1 MSRSDMADN
10 RYMNEQIPDSG
21 VAPIDKRRLEEH
33 YIQSALDRAFSSPA
47 LFEERPNINVDR
59 KWGKYLRD
67 YSFKTDSEINEMYA
81 NEQTGINQISRG
93 IGSMFTI
100 AGTTF
105 LDTFIGNA
113 AQLVSVLNGTNYGP
127 TNNVSEAFRRWQNNV
142 TEDNQI
148 HVSKDIED
156 ASLWRQLRTP
166 EFWGEFLQNQGFT
179 LGMMASNA
187 VLGLIPVVGPALTI
201 GLSAMSEARQEAM
214 GKNDE
219 MSKELYS
226 EIVAKY
232 DNERLNAKTDE
243 ERALAEQK
251 FNDSIRAASSD
262 IYNATRHV
270 NYINEALLVGTNALT
285 WGKVLSRGLKPVKRV
300 LNNVN
305 NPLKRATRNKV
316 LQTLQDVAT
325 VGKGMLSEGFEEY
338 AQSAITKSAE
348 YIPSMN
354 SFATAPYSDKEA
366 QDLSEGW
373 VSALG
378 KAFKEVSKDK
388 DTWKAVIM
396 GALGS
401 TATMTFQDPRVGK
414 KWGRSPITIDGSI
427 PEAIRN
433 IRTSNDLRQKKL
445 VVDKALSDPKLKQ
458 NIVNLARTV
467 HFGNK
472 KIEAAEKND
481 EFNYKNLEAAET
493 LSIVMAADDLGMMDS
508 IDALLDGA
516 EKISDDEYYNIA
528 KQLEETDGNS
538 YFTKDDS
545 TGNVEVDKEKVGAKI
560 KDNINEFKKIKNKW
574 IHIKNTLRAAD
585 KGFSDDAIK
594 NYAYGHIMLD
604 NWNER
609 EKTLVSEI
617 NESLSNTAGENNW
630 YDMVVNT
637 DEETG
642 EKTVT
647 SSRGALLQ
655 SKEGRK
661 ILRKNL
667 EKIIPLKQQR
677 EEIETKLDDLDKIS
691 DSSDKF
697 VDALNNYWTNPEQA
711 SREVGHLKDE
721 DIHKLTMSVYQKD
734 ADDTLPKAQTLSEFV
749 KLMDDGI
756 TEGTRLTVMEGA
768 TQVIEPQKPYV
779 EEYKKIERFRDNVLK
794 ANEKLGEEEIKSVL
808 TDVSAY
814 KDSSEYQTEVIETL
828 KSRLSEEDYKSF
840 EDSLNKQQ
848 EIDLLA
854 EKNKNDKK
862 QRTEAPA
869 QEGDFSDLDELDEES
884 TTSLFETLHKENK
897 IPEEVYAKRKDSS
910 LFTKKQVI
918 QKYAA
923 DTYKEVLDKI
933 KNPEPEQTTSVKPAV
948 IPPPSEGKTY
958 QETPGWNV
966 GRYNNPY
973 DIKAAKEGE
982 KKETEREWDWKDDLL
997 DMAKA
1002 QDFIDSGKL
1011 AEWIRTKEAKNEP
1024 KTIHFVIVRNG
1035 KESPMFAAIEA
1046 EHSDTTI
1053 DAVNEKGEIVHLQL
1067 LGRVTS
1073 NKFKEDAYK
1082 NFHEHV
1088 IEQTSH
1094 FRDSEGNTPNITVV
1108 NETSTITRM
1117 FSGRMFTG
1125 QKKEKSS
1132 QSYTLA
1138 QLVENED
1145 PNSWALMLKIG
1156 DDTFVQAN
1164 GENIDEDK
1172 IVTTNA
1178 YTNSSGWTYI
1188 ITKEPN
1194 GNYYPKALQLAD
1206 FNLEWW
1212 EKNNNSSVAKVLKS
1226 MITELFD
1233 AWSDKPGENKNEIT
1247 NFLTWLHNI
1256 FYFGQNTN
1264 KKLAILGND
1273 IVLNN
1278 DNLGRLG
1285 LDEKENAQVLLNAL
1299 LNAGLRFNITKD
1311 TFDLFSNAQL
1321 INSNIFTTNLKSLH
1335 NFGAS
1340 FKIARMVEKNGEFSP
1355 ESDSNAKV
1363 DTSTPLSSR
1372 RPSGE
1377 VVNKSRTKLNISI
1390 DGRKTTV
1397 IYDESDQKYYSE
1409 DGVEINDD
1417 NTLELARTL
1426 YQVRKDQLPKEYF
1439 YKDGRSPVFK
1449 VTFKDGSTRFIRR
1462 DGTVIADANQY
1473 NIKTDAEIEAA
1484 RKNKD
1489 KKRKKIG
1496 TLSSDNLFEA
1506 TVEEENKAS
1515 MAQNTLSN
1523 LSQYP
1528 GLRTEEGTYNSPI
1541 AELMTSLDP
1550 DFMIDIQEKLKAS
1563 GYGEDLFSQLF
1574 KINNMY
1580 PEIFSTIENALK
1592 TNNIETASEVID
1604 QVLGCK

>member
-1 MSRSDMADN
+1 MVMNRSNMADN

-33 YIQSALDRAFSSPA
+33 YTKAALDRAFSSPV

-81 NEQTGINQISRG
+81 NEQTGINQLSRG

-105 LDTFIGNA
+105 LDTLVGNA
-113 AQLVSVLNGTNYGP
+113 AQLVSYLNGTNYGP
-127 TNNVSEAFRRWQNNV
+127 TNNVSESFRRWQNNV

-148 HVSKDIED
+148 HVSKDIEN

-166 EFWGEFLQNQGFT
+166 EFWAEFAQNQGFT

-214 GKNDE
+214 SKNDE

-232 DNERLNAKTDE
+232 DNERLNAKTNE

-285 WGKVLSRGLKPVKRV
+285 WGKVLSRGLKPIKRT
-300 LNNVN
+300 LDNAKD
-305 NPLKRATRNKV
+305 PLKRATRNKA
-316 LQTLQDVAT
+316 LQTLLDVAT

-348 YIPSMN
+348 YIPNMN

-378 KAFKEVSKDK
+378 KAFKEVSNDK

-516 EKISDDEYYNIA
+516 DKISDDEYYNIA
-528 KQLEETDGNS
+528 KQLEEIDGVS

-560 KDNINEFKKIKNKW
+560 KENINEFKKIKNKW

-594 NYAYGHIMLD
+594 NYAYGQIMLD
-604 NWNER
+604 NWYER

-617 NESLSNTAGENNW
+617 NESLSNTVGENNW
-630 YDMVVNT
+630 YDIVVNT
-637 DEETG
+637 DEQTG

-647 SSRGALLQ
+647 SSKGALLQ

-667 EKIIPLKQQR
+667 EKIVPLKQQR
-677 EEIETKLDDLDKIS
+677 EEIETKMDDLDKIS

-697 VDALNNYWTNPEQA
+697 IDALNNYWTNPEQA
-711 SREVGHLKDE
+711 SREVGSLKDE

-734 ADDTLPKAQTLSEFV
+734 ADDILPKAQTLSEFV

-768 TQVIEPQKPYV
+768 TQVAEYQKPYV
-779 EEYKKIERFRDNVLK
+779 EEYKKMERFRDNVLK
-794 ANEKLGEEEIKSVL
+794 ANKKLGDEEIKSIL

-814 KDSSEYQTEVIETL
+814 KDSSEYQTKVMETM
-828 KSRLSEEDYKSF
+828 KSKLSEEDYKSF
-840 EDSLNKQQ
+840 EDNLNKQQ

-884 TTSLFETLHKENK
+884 TNSLFETLHEENK
-897 IPEEVYAKRKDSS
+897 IPDEVYAKRKDSS

-923 DTYKEVLDKI
+923 DTYKEALDKM
-933 KNPEPEQTTSVKPAV
+933 KNPEPEQSESVEPAKNLS
-948 IPPPSEGKTY
+948 PDEGKTY

-982 KKETEREWDWKDDLL
+982 KKETEREWNWKDNLL
-997 DMAKA
+997 DKAKA

-1011 AEWIRTKEAKNEP
+1011 AEWVRMKEAKKEP

-1035 KESPMFAAIEA
+1035 KESPMFAAIEV

-1053 DAVNEKGEIVHLQL
+1053 AAVNENGEIVHLQL

-1073 NKFKEDAYK
+1073 NEFKEDAYK
-1082 NFHEHV
+1082 NFHEHA

-1108 NETSTITRM
+1108 NETTTITRM

-1125 QKKEKSS
+1125 QNEEKRSEP
-1132 QSYTLA
+1132 YTLA

-1145 PNSWALMLKIG
+1145 PDSWALMFKIG
-1156 DDTFVQAN
+1156 DDIVVQDN
-1164 GENIDEDK
+1164 GENIDSKK
-1172 IVTTNA
+1172 IVDPNA
-1178 YTNSSGWTYI
+1178 YTKSSGWSYI
-1188 ITKEPN
+1188 ITKEPD

-1212 EKNNNSSVAKVLKS
+1212 KKNNESPVAEVLKS
-1226 MITELFD
+1226 MISKLFEK
-1233 AWSDKPGENKNEIT
+1233 WSDNPSENNQRIKL
-1247 NFLTWLHNI
+1247 FLKGLHDI
-1256 FYFGQNTN
+1256 FYFGQNRD
-1264 KKLAILGND
+1264 KELAISRNRIL
-1273 IVLNN
+1273 LNN
-1278 DNLGRLG
+1278 DQLGILG
-1285 LDEKENAQVLLNAL
+1285 ADKDTNAETLLGAL
-1299 LNAGLRFNITKD
+1299 LKAGLRLNITKM
-1311 TFDLFSNAQL
+1311 TFNDFSNMDL
-1321 INSNIFTTNLKSLH
+1321 VNSNIFTTNLKSLH

-1340 FKIARMVEKNGEFSP
+1340 FKIARMVEKNGEFKP

-1377 VVNKSRTKLNISI
+1377 VVNKSRTKLNITI
-1390 DGRKTTV
+1390 DGSKTTV

-1417 NTLELARTL
+1417 NTLKLARTL
-1426 YQVRKDQLPKEYF
+1426 YQVKKDQLPKEFF

-1449 VTFKDGSTRFIRR
+1449 VTFKDGSIRFIRK
-1462 DGTVIADANQY
+1462 DGTVISLENQD
-1473 NIKTDAEIEAA
+1473 NVKTDAEIEAA
-1484 RKNKD
+1484 RKNKN
-1489 KKRKKIG
+1489 KKRKKTG

-1506 TVEEENKAS
+1506 TEEEKA
-1515 MAQNTLSN
+1515 ATEYPKPN
-1523 LSQYP
+1523 SQYLGIKP
-1528 GLRTEEGTYNSPI
+1528 GGATNSAVI
-1541 AELMTSLDP
+1541 GQLTATLDP
-1550 DFMIDIQEKLKAS
+1550 DFALEIQETLKTL

-1574 KINNMY
+1574 KIRNMH
-1580 PEIFSTIENALK
+1580 PEVFSTIENALK
-1592 TNNIETASEVID
+1592 TNNIETATEIIN

>member
-1 MSRSDMADN
+1 MNRSDMADN

-21 VAPIDKRRLEEH
+21 VAPIDKRRLDEH
-33 YIQSALDRAFSSPA
+33 YTQAALDRAFSSPV

-105 LDTFIGNA
+105 LDTLVGNA
-113 AQLVSVLNGTNYGP
+113 AQLVSYLNGTNYGP
-127 TNNVSEAFRRWQNNV
+127 TNNVSETFRRWQNNV

-166 EFWGEFLQNQGFT
+166 EFWGEYLQNQGFT

-214 GKNDE
+214 SKNDE

-232 DNERLNAKTDE
+232 DNERLNAKTNE

-285 WGKVLSRGLKPVKRV
+285 WGKVLSRGLKPIKRT
-300 LNNVN
+300 LDNAKD
-305 NPLKRATRNKV
+305 PLKRATRNKA

-338 AQSAITKSAE
+338 TQSAITKSAE
-348 YIPSMN
+348 YTPSMS

-378 KAFKEVSKDK
+378 KAFKEVSNDK

-528 KQLEETDGNS
+528 KQLEETDGVS

-560 KDNINEFKKIKNKW
+560 KENINEFKKIKNKW

-594 NYAYGHIMLD
+594 NYAYGQIMLD
-604 NWNER
+604 NWYER

-617 NESLSNTAGENNW
+617 NESLSNTVGENNW
-630 YDMVVNT
+630 YDTVVNT
-637 DEETG
+637 DEEAR
-642 EKTVT
+642 EKTVA
-647 SSRGALLQ
+647 SSKGGLLK

-697 VDALNNYWTNPEQA
+697 IEALNNYWTNPEQA
-711 SREVGHLKDE
+711 SREVGYLKDE

-749 KLMDDGI
+749 KLMDDEI
-756 TEGTRLTVMEGA
+756 TEGTRLTVIEGA
-768 TQVIEPQKPYV
+768 TQVAEYQKPYV

-794 ANEKLGEEEIKSVL
+794 ANKKLGDEEIKSVL

-814 KDSSEYQTEVIETL
+814 KDSSEYQTKVMETM
-828 KSRLSEEDYKSF
+828 KSKLSEEDYKSF

-884 TTSLFETLHKENK
+884 ITSLFETLHKENK

-910 LFTKKQVI
+910 SFTKKQII

-923 DTYKEVLDKI
+923 DTYKETLDKM
-933 KNPEPEQTTSVKPAV
+933 KNPEPEQSASEEPAKSQL
-948 IPPPSEGKTY
+948 PSEGKTY

-997 DMAKA
+997 DKAKA

-1011 AEWIRTKEAKNEP
+1011 AEWVRMKEAKKEP

-1035 KESPMFAAIEA
+1035 KESPMFAAVET
-1046 EHSDTTI
+1046 EPSETTVK
-1053 DAVNEKGEIVHLQL
+1053 AVNEKGETVTLQL

-1073 NKFKEDAYK
+1073 NEFKEDVYK
-1082 NFHEHV
+1082 KFHEHA

-1094 FRDSEGNTPNITVV
+1094 FRDNEGNTPNITVV
-1108 NETSTITRM
+1108 NETTTITGM

-1125 QKKEKSS
+1125 QKEEKTT
-1132 QSYTLA
+1132 QPYTLA

-1145 PNSWALMLKIG
+1145 PDSWALMLKIG
-1156 DDTFVQAN
+1156 DDIFVQDN
-1164 GENIDEDK
+1164 GESIDSKK
-1172 IVTTNA
+1172 IVDPNA
-1178 YTNSSGWTYI
+1178 YTKSSGWTYI

-1212 EKNNNSSVAKVLKS
+1212 KKNNESPVAEVLKS
-1226 MITELFD
+1226 MISKLFEE
-1233 AWSDKPGENKNEIT
+1233 WSDNPNKNKQRIER
-1247 NFLTWLHNI
+1247 FLSGLHDI
-1256 FYFGQNTN
+1256 FYFGQKTD
-1264 KKLAILGND
+1264 KKLAISRNVIL
-1273 IVLNN
+1273 LNN
-1278 DNLGRLG
+1278 DQLGILG
-1285 LDEKENAQVLLNAL
+1285 ADKDTNAETLLGAL
-1299 LNAGLRFNITKD
+1299 LKAGLRFNITKM
-1311 TFDLFSNAQL
+1311 TFNDFSNMDL
-1321 INSNIFTTNLKSLH
+1321 VNSNIFTTNLKSLH

-1340 FKIARMVEKNGEFSP
+1340 FKIARMVEKNGEFKP

-1377 VVNKSRTKLNISI
+1377 VVNKSRTKLNITI
-1390 DGRKTTV
+1390 DGSTTTI
-1397 IYDESDQKYYSE
+1397 IYDESDQKYYSK
-1409 DGVEINDD
+1409 DGIEINDA

-1426 YQVRKDQLPKEYF
+1426 YQARKDQLPKEYF

-1462 DGTVIADANQY
+1462 DGTVIASENQ
-1473 NIKTDAEIEAA
+1473 NNVKTDAEIEAA
-1484 RKNKD
+1484 RKNKN
-1489 KKRKKIG
+1489 KKRKKTG
-1496 TLSSDNLFEA
+1496 TLSSDNLFE
-1506 TVEEENKAS
+1506 TTEEEKTTTEYPKPN
-1515 MAQNTLSN
+1515 
-1523 LSQYP
+1523 SQYLGIKP
-1528 GLRTEEGTYNSPI
+1528 GGATNSAVI
-1541 AELMTSLDP
+1541 GQLTATLDP
-1550 DFMIDIQEKLKAS
+1550 DFALEIQETLKTL

-1574 KINNMY
+1574 KIRNMH
-1580 PEIFSTIENALK
+1580 PEVFSTIENALK
-1592 TNNIETASEVID
+1592 TNNIETATEIIN

>member
-1 MSRSDMADN
+1 MVMNRSDMADN

-21 VAPIDKRRLEEH
+21 VAPIDKRKLEEH
-33 YIQSALDRAFSSPA
+33 YTQAALDRAFGSPA

-93 IGSMFTI
+93 IGSMFTV

-105 LDTFIGNA
+105 LDTLVGNA
-113 AQLVSVLNGTNYGP
+113 AQLVSVLNDTNYGP
-127 TNNVSEAFRRWQNNV
+127 TNNVSETFRRWQNNV
-142 TEDNQI
+142 TEGNQI
-148 HVSKDIED
+148 HMSRDISE

-166 EFWGEFLQNQGFT
+166 EFWAEFAQNQGFT
-179 LGMMASNA
+179 LGMMAGNA
-187 VLGLIPVVGPALTI
+187 VLGFLPIAGPALAIATT

-262 IYNATRHV
+262 IHNATRHV
-270 NYINEALLVGTNALT
+270 NYINEALLVGTNLLT
-285 WGKVLSRGLKPVKRV
+285 WGKVLSRGLKPVKRILDKV
-300 LNNVN
+300 E
-305 NPLKRATRNKV
+305 NPLKRASRNKV

-348 YIPSMN
+348 YIPNMN
-354 SFATAPYSDKEA
+354 SFAIAPYSDKEA

-378 KAFKEVSKDK
+378 RAFKEVSKDK

-481 EFNYKNLEAAET
+481 EFSYKNLEAAET
-493 LSIVMAADDLGMMDS
+493 LSIVMAADDLGMMES

-516 EKISDDEYYNIA
+516 DKLSDEEYYNIA
-528 KQLEETDGNS
+528 KQLEETDGVS
-538 YFTKDDS
+538 YFTKEDS

-560 KDNINEFKKIKNKW
+560 KENINEFKKIKNSW
-574 IHIKNTLRAAD
+574 IKIKNTLRAAD

-594 NYAYGHIMLD
+594 NYAYGQIMLD

-609 EKTLVSEI
+609 EKILVSEI
-617 NESLSNTAGENNW
+617 NESLSNTTGENNW

-642 EKTVT
+642 EKTV
-647 SSRGALLQ
+647 SSSKGALLQ

-697 VDALNNYWTNPEQA
+697 IDALNNYWTNPEQA
-711 SREVGHLKDE
+711 SREVGYLKDE

-768 TQVIEPQKPYV
+768 TQVAEYQKPYV

-794 ANEKLGEEEIKSVL
+794 ANKKLGDEEVKSIL
-808 TDVSAY
+808 TEAADY
-814 KDSSEYQTEVIETL
+814 KDSAEYQTKVKEAM
-828 KSRLSEEDYKSF
+828 KSKLSEKDYKAF
-840 EDSLNKQQ
+840 ESNLNKQQ
-848 EIDLLA
+848 ELDLVA
-854 EKNKNDKK
+854 EKNKNDKAQK
-862 QRTEAPA
+862 TIAPVE
-869 QEGDFSDLDELDEES
+869 EGDFSDLSSLNEEQ
-884 TTSLFETLHKENK
+884 TNTLFEALHDEGKLSDEIYN
-897 IPEEVYAKRKDSS
+897 KRKESS
-910 LFTKKQVI
+910 FSTKKQTI
-918 QKYAA
+918 QKYAPG
-923 DTYKEVLDKI
+923 YKETL
-933 KNPEPEQTTSVKPAV
+933 NRLNNSESAQPESESQESGTQSD
-948 IPPPSEGKTY
+948 EGKTY
-958 QETPGWNV
+958 QDSPGWNV

-982 KKETEREWDWKDDLL
+982 RKASEKERTWKDDLL
-997 DMAKA
+997 DKAKA
-1002 QDFIDSGKL
+1002 QEFIDSGKL
-1011 AEWIRTKEAKNEP
+1011 AEWVERKEGKKEP
-1024 KTIHFVIVRNG
+1024 KTVHFVIVRQG
-1035 KESPMFAAIEA
+1035 EESPMFAAIET
-1046 EHSDTTI
+1046 EPSDTTVEAI
-1053 DAVNEKGEIVHLQL
+1053 NEKGETVHLQL

-1073 NKFKEDAYK
+1073 NKYKEDTYK
-1082 NFHEHV
+1082 KFHEHV

-1094 FRDSEGNTPNITVV
+1094 FRDSDGNIPNITVV
-1108 NETSTITRM
+1108 NETTTVTQM
-1117 FSGRMFTG
+1117 FSGRIDIVD
-1125 QKKEKSS
+1125 ENVKSS
-1132 QSYTLA
+1132 EPYTLA
-1138 QLVENED
+1138 QLVEGED
-1145 PNSWALMLKIG
+1145 PNSWALMLQIG
-1156 DDTFVQAN
+1156 NDTFVQDN
-1164 GENIDEDK
+1164 GTSIDSKK
-1172 IVTTNA
+1172 IVKPNS
-1178 YTNSSGWTYI
+1178 YTDSSGWTYI
-1188 ITKEPN
+1188 ITREAD
-1194 GNYYPKALQLAD
+1194 GNYYPKALQLAE
-1206 FNLEWW
+1206 FTLEWW
-1212 EKNNNSSVAKVLKS
+1212 EKNADSPVGKVLKS
-1226 MITELFD
+1226 MIENLFED
-1233 AWSDKPGENKNEIT
+1233 WSDKSAENKNRIEK
-1247 NFLTWLHNI
+1247 FLTGLHDI
-1256 FYFGQNTN
+1256 LYFGQNTD
-1264 KKLAILGND
+1264 KKLAIFGNS
-1273 IVLNN
+1273 ILLNN
-1278 DNLGRLG
+1278 DILGILES
-1285 LDEKENAQVLLNAL
+1285 DKVINAQVLLDSL
-1299 LNAGLRFNITKD
+1299 LKAGLRFNISKN
-1311 TFDLFSNAQL
+1311 TFDRFSNKDL
-1321 INSNIFTTNLKSLH
+1321 INSDIFTTNLKSLH

-1340 FKIARMVEKNGEFSP
+1340 FKVARMIERNGEFKP
-1355 ESDSNAKV
+1355 ESDINAKV
-1363 DTSTPLSSR
+1363 DTSTPLSSK

-1377 VVNKSRTKLNISI
+1377 VVNKARTKLNITI
-1390 DGRKTTV
+1390 DGGKTTV
-1397 IYDESDQKYYSE
+1397 IYDEADQKYYSE
-1409 DGVEINDD
+1409 DGVEVTDD

-1426 YQVRKDQLPKEYF
+1426 YQAKKKQLPEEYF

-1462 DGTVIADANQY
+1462 DGTVISLENQY
-1473 NIKTDAEIEAA
+1473 NIKTEAEIEAA
-1484 RKNKD
+1484 KG
-1489 KKRKKIG
+1489 KKKKKKTS
-1496 TLSSDNLFEA
+1496 TLASDNLFEEA
-1506 TVEEENKAS
+1506 IKEE
-1515 MAQNTLSN
+1515 
-1523 LSQYP
+1523 
-1528 GLRTEEGTYNSPI
+1528 RPI
-1541 AELMTSLDP
+1541 AEDTEPNSSQYLGIKAGGVTNSATIGKLTSALDP
-1550 DFMIDIQEKLKAS
+1550 DFAMEIQEKLKTL
-1563 GYGEDLFSQLF
+1563 GYGDDLFSQLF
-1574 KINNMY
+1574 KIRNLHS
-1580 PEIFSTIENALK
+1580 EIFTTIENALK
-1592 TNNIETASEVID
+1592 TNNIETATEIID

>member
-1 MSRSDMADN
+1 MVMNRSDMADN

-21 VAPIDKRRLEEH
+21 VAPIDKKKLEEH
-33 YIQSALDRAFSSPA
+33 YTQAALNRAFSSPV

-81 NEQTGINQISRG
+81 NEQTGINQLSRG
-93 IGSMFTI
+93 IGSMFTV

-105 LDTFIGNA
+105 LDTLVGNA
-113 AQLVSVLNGTNYGP
+113 AQLVSVLNNTNYGP
-127 TNNVSEAFRRWQNNV
+127 TNNVSETFRRWQNNV

-148 HVSKDIED
+148 HMSKDIEN

-166 EFWGEFLQNQGFT
+166 EFWAEFTQNQGFT

-187 VLGLIPVVGPALTI
+187 LLSFIPYVGTSLAI

-214 GKNDE
+214 SKNDE

-232 DNERLNAKTDE
+232 DNERLNAKTDA

-270 NYINEALLVGTNALT
+270 NYINEALLVGTNFLT

-300 LNNVN
+300 LDNVED
-305 NPLKRATRNKV
+305 PLKRASRNKV

-338 AQSAITKSAE
+338 AQSAITKSAD
-348 YIPSMN
+348 YIPNMN

-378 KAFKEVSKDK
+378 KAFKEVSNDK

-433 IRTSNDLRQKKL
+433 IRTSNDLRQKKQ

-493 LSIVMAADDLGMMDS
+493 LSIVMAADDLGMMES
-508 IDALLDGA
+508 INALLDGA
-516 EKISDDEYYNIA
+516 ENLSDEEYYNLA
-528 KQLEETDGNS
+528 KQLEETDGVS

-545 TGNVEVDKEKVGAKI
+545 TGNVEVDKEKVGKKV
-560 KDNINEFKKIKNKW
+560 KDNIKEFKNIKNKW

-594 NYAYGHIMLD
+594 NYAYGQIMLD

-609 EKTLVSEI
+609 SKTLVSEI
-617 NESLSNTAGENNW
+617 NESLSNTAGDNNW
-630 YDMVVNT
+630 YDIVVKT

-642 EKTVT
+642 EKTVA
-647 SSRGALLQ
+647 SSREILLH

-667 EKIIPLKQQR
+667 DKIIPLKQQR

-697 VDALNNYWTNPEQA
+697 VDALNNYWTNSEQA
-711 SREVGHLKDE
+711 SREIGYIKDE
-721 DIHKLTMSVYQKD
+721 DMHKLTMSVYQKE
-734 ADDTLPKAQTLSEFV
+734 ADDTLPRAQTLSEFV
-749 KLMDDGI
+749 KLIDDGV

-768 TQVIEPQKPYV
+768 TQVAEYQKPYV

-794 ANEKLGEEEIKSVL
+794 ANKKLGDEEIKSVL
-808 TDVSAY
+808 TNVSTY
-814 KDSSEYQTEVIETL
+814 KDSSEYQTEVMDTI

-862 QRTEAPA
+862 QITEAPA
-869 QEGDFSDLDELDEES
+869 QEGDFSDLNELDEES
-884 TTSLFETLHKENK
+884 TTTLFETLHEENK
-897 IPEEVYAKRKDSS
+897 IPEEVYTKRKDSPLS
-910 LFTKKQVI
+910 IKKLVI

-923 DTYKEVLDKI
+923 DTYKEALDKI
-933 KNPEPEQTTSVKPAV
+933 KNPEPEQSPSVKPAV

-997 DMAKA
+997 DKAKA

-1011 AEWIRTKEAKNEP
+1011 ADWVRTREAKKEP
-1024 KTIHFVIVRNG
+1024 KTVHFVIVRNG
-1035 KESPMFAAIEA
+1035 KESPMLAAIEA
-1046 EHSDTTI
+1046 KFSDTTI
-1053 DAVNEKGEIVHLQL
+1053 NAVNEKGETVQLQL

-1073 NKFKEDAYK
+1073 NKFKEDVYK
-1082 NFHEHV
+1082 NFHEHA

-1108 NETSTITRM
+1108 NETSTITGM
-1117 FSGRMFTG
+1117 FSGRMEVG
-1125 QKKEKSS
+1125 QKAEKSS
-1132 QSYTLA
+1132 QPYTLA

-1156 DDTFVQAN
+1156 NDVLVQDN
-1164 GENIDEDK
+1164 GKKIDSQNI
-1172 IVTTNA
+1172 VNPNA
-1178 YTNSSGWTYI
+1178 YTESSGWTYI
-1188 ITKEPN
+1188 ITREAN

-1212 EKNNNSSVAKVLKS
+1212 GKNNESPVAEVLKI
-1226 MITELFD
+1226 MISKLFEK
-1233 AWSDKPGENKNEIT
+1233 WSDKPSENNKRVET
-1247 NFLTWLHNI
+1247 FLKGLHDI

-1264 KKLAILGND
+1264 KKLAIIENR

-1278 DNLGRLG
+1278 DTLGILG
-1285 LDEKENAQVLLNAL
+1285 TDNKENAQVLLKAL
-1299 LNAGLRFNITKD
+1299 LNAGLRFNITKN
-1311 TFDLFSNAQL
+1311 TFDRFDNNSL

-1340 FKIARMVEKNGEFSP
+1340 FKIARMVEKNGEFKP
-1355 ESDSNAKV
+1355 ESDINAKV

-1377 VVNKSRTKLNISI
+1377 VVSKSRTKLNISI
-1390 DGRKTTV
+1390 DGSKTTV

-1409 DGVEINDD
+1409 NGVEINDS
-1417 NTLELARTL
+1417 NTLELARAL
-1426 YQVRKDQLPKEYF
+1426 YQVRKGQLTEEYF

-1462 DGTVIADANQY
+1462 DGTVISLENQY
-1473 NIKTDAEIEAA
+1473 NVKTEAEIEAA
-1484 RKNKD
+1484 RTNKS

-1506 TVEEENKAS
+1506 TEEKQPA
-1515 MAQNTLSN
+1515 
-1523 LSQYP
+1523 
-1528 GLRTEEGTYNSPI
+1528 TESTEIDLLNPRES
-1541 AELMTSLDP
+1541 ADADVLMDLMVQLDP
-1550 DFMIDIQEKLKAS
+1550 TFMTEVNELLKTFGYEDDILT
-1563 GYGEDLFSQLF
+1563 QLF
-1574 KINNMY
+1574 KIYNQH
-1580 PEIFSTIENALK
+1580 PETFSDIENALK
-1592 TNNIETASEVID
+1592 TNNIETATEIIN

>member
-1 MSRSDMADN
+1 MNRSDMADN

-33 YIQSALDRAFSSPA
+33 YTQAALDRAFRSPV

-81 NEQTGINQISRG
+81 NEQTGINQLSRG

-105 LDTFIGNA
+105 LDTLVGNA

-127 TNNVSEAFRRWQNNV
+127 TNNVSETFRRWQNNV

-148 HVSKDIED
+148 HVSKDIEN

-166 EFWGEFLQNQGFT
+166 EFWAEFAQNQGFT

-214 GKNDE
+214 SKNDE

-232 DNERLNAKTDE
+232 DNERLNVKTDE

-300 LNNVN
+300 LDNVED
-305 NPLKRATRNKV
+305 PLKRATRNKA
-316 LQTLQDVAT
+316 LQTLYDVAT

-348 YIPSMN
+348 YIPNMN

-378 KAFKEVSKDK
+378 KVFKEVSNDK

-433 IRTSNDLRQKKL
+433 IRTSNDLRQKKQ

-458 NIVNLARTV
+458 NMVNLARTV

-481 EFNYKNLEAAET
+481 EFSYKNLEAAET

-516 EKISDDEYYNIA
+516 DKISDDEYYNIA
-528 KQLEETDGNS
+528 KQLEETDGVS

-560 KDNINEFKKIKNKW
+560 KENINEFKNIKNKW
-574 IHIKNTLRAAD
+574 INIKNTLRAAD

-594 NYAYGHIMLD
+594 NYAYGQIMLD

-609 EKTLVSEI
+609 EKALVTEI
-617 NESLSNTAGENNW
+617 RESLSKTAGENNW
-630 YDMVVNT
+630 YDMVVNAN
-637 DEETG
+637 EETK
-642 EKTVT
+642 EKTVA
-647 SSRGALLQ
+647 SSKEALLQ

-667 EKIIPLKQQR
+667 EKIILLKQQR
-677 EEIETKLDDLDKIS
+677 EEIETKLNDLDKIS

-697 VDALNNYWTNPEQA
+697 IEALNNYWTNPEQA
-711 SREVGHLKDE
+711 SREVDYYKDE
-721 DIHKLTMSVYQKD
+721 ERYKLTMSTYQRD
-734 ADDTLPKAQTLSEFV
+734 ADANLPKAETFAEFV
-749 KLMDDGI
+749 NLMDDGV

-768 TQVIEPQKPYV
+768 TQVTDFQKPYV
-779 EEYKKIERFRDNVLK
+779 EKYKKMERFRDNVLK
-794 ANEKLGEEEIKSVL
+794 ANKKLGDEEVKNIL
-808 TDVSAY
+808 TETSDY
-814 KDSSEYQTEVIETL
+814 KDSSEYQTKVMEAM
-828 KSRLSEEDYKSF
+828 KSKLSEEDYKAF
-840 EDSLNKQQ
+840 ESNLNKQQ
-848 EIDLLA
+848 ELDLIA
-854 EKNKNDKK
+854 EKNKQDKAQK
-862 QRTEAPA
+862 TTGPV
-869 QEGDFSDLDELDEES
+869 QEGDFSDLEALSDDQ
-884 TTSLFETLHKENK
+884 TNALFEALHNEGK
-897 IPEEVYAKRKDSS
+897 ISDEIYNKRKEGSS
-910 LFTKKQVI
+910 STKQQII
-918 QKYAA
+918 QKYAP
-923 DTYKEVLDKI
+923 DYRETLNRI
-933 KNPEPEQTTSVKPAV
+933 NNPESTQPESESQGSDTQSD
-948 IPPPSEGKTY
+948 EGKTY
-958 QETPGWNV
+958 QEPPGWNV

-973 DIKAAKEGE
+973 DIKAAKEGK
-982 KKETEREWDWKDDLL
+982 KKETEKKWDWKDDLL
-997 DMAKA
+997 DKAKA

-1011 AEWIRTKEAKNEP
+1011 ADWVRIKEAKKEP
-1024 KTIHFVIVRNG
+1024 KTIHFVIVRQNE
-1035 KESPMFAAIEA
+1035 ESPMFAAIET
-1046 EHSDTTI
+1046 EPSETTI
-1053 DAVNEKGEIVHLQL
+1053 EAINKKGEIINLQL

-1073 NKFKEDAYK
+1073 NEFKEDAYK
-1082 NFHEHV
+1082 KFHEHT
-1088 IEQTSH
+1088 IQQTSS
-1094 FRDSEGNTPNITVV
+1094 FRNSEGQIPKFTVA
-1108 NETSTITRM
+1108 NETSVISKL
-1117 FSGRMFTG
+1117 FSGRIDIVD
-1125 QKKEKSS
+1125 EKGK
-1132 QSYTLA
+1132 QSEPYTLA
-1138 QLVENED
+1138 QLVEGED
-1145 PNSWALMLKIG
+1145 PNSWALMLQIG
-1156 DDTFVQAN
+1156 DEKVVQAN
-1164 GENIDEDK
+1164 SRSLGGKVVN
-1172 IVTTNA
+1172 TNP
-1178 YTNSSGWTYI
+1178 YRDSSGWIYI
-1188 ITKEPN
+1188 ITKEAD
-1194 GNYYPKALQLAD
+1194 GLFHPKALQLAD

-1212 EKNNNSSVAKVLKS
+1212 SKNSDSPVGEVLTS
-1226 MITELFD
+1226 LINELFKN
-1233 AWSDKPGENKNEIT
+1233 WSNKPAENVEKIT
-1247 NFLTWLHNI
+1247 TFFTNLHNLL
-1256 FYFGQNTN
+1256 YFGQDTD
-1264 KKLAILGND
+1264 KKLAIIGNT

-1278 DNLGRLG
+1278 DPLGNLEA
-1285 LDEKENAQVLLNAL
+1285 DKIQNTQVLLKAL
-1299 LNAGLRFNITKD
+1299 LDAGLRFNISKD
-1311 TFDLFSNAQL
+1311 TFAMFSNKDL

-1355 ESDSNAKV
+1355 ESNVNAKV
-1363 DTSTPLSSR
+1363 DTSTPLSSTR
-1372 RPSGE
+1372 SSGE
-1377 VVNKSRTKLNISI
+1377 IVNTARTKLNITI
-1390 DGRKTTV
+1390 DGGKTTV
-1397 IYDESDQKYYSE
+1397 FYDSADQKYYSE
-1409 DGVEINDD
+1409 EGVEIVDD

-1426 YQVRKDQLPKEYF
+1426 YQAKQRRLPEEFY
-1439 YKDGRSPVFK
+1439 YKDKRSPVFK
-1449 VTFKDGSTRFIRR
+1449 VTFKDGSVRFIRR
-1462 DGTVIADANQY
+1462 DGTVISLDNQ
-1473 NIKTDAEIEAA
+1473 NNVKTAKAIEEEK
-1484 RKNKD
+1484 KNK
-1489 KKRKKIG
+1489 KNRKTG
-1496 TLSSDNLFEA
+1496 HLSSDNLFEDNIKKKKP
-1506 TVEEENKAS
+1506 TTENTES
-1515 MAQNTLSN
+1515 DLSN
-1523 LSQYP
+1523 YP
-1528 GLRTEEGTYNSPI
+1528 GLKSGVGDVMAVLSD
-1541 AELMTSLDP
+1541 LMVQLDP
-1550 DFMIDIQEKLKAS
+1550 IFMTNISKLLQGL
-1563 GYGEDLFSQLF
+1563 GYEGDLINQLF
-1574 KINNMY
+1574 KIHNKY
-1580 PEIFSTIENALK
+1580 PKEFSNIEDALK
-1592 TNNIETASEVID
+1592 TNNIETALEMIN

>member
-1 MSRSDMADN
+1 MADN

-21 VAPIDKRRLEEH
+21 VAPIDKRRLDEH
-33 YIQSALDRAFSSPA
+33 YTQAALDRAFSSPV

-105 LDTFIGNA
+105 LDTLVGNA
-113 AQLVSVLNGTNYGP
+113 AQLVSYLNGTNYGP
-127 TNNVSEAFRRWQNNV
+127 TNNVSETFRRWQNNV

-166 EFWGEFLQNQGFT
+166 EFWGEYLQNQGFT

-214 GKNDE
+214 SKNDE

-232 DNERLNAKTDE
+232 DNERLNAKTNE

-285 WGKVLSRGLKPVKRV
+285 WGKVLSRGLKPIKRT
-300 LNNVN
+300 LDNAKD
-305 NPLKRATRNKV
+305 PLKRATRNKA

-338 AQSAITKSAE
+338 TQSAITKSAE
-348 YIPSMN
+348 YTPSMS

-378 KAFKEVSKDK
+378 KAFKEVSNDK

-528 KQLEETDGNS
+528 KQLEETDGVS

-560 KDNINEFKKIKNKW
+560 KENINEFKKIKNKW

-594 NYAYGHIMLD
+594 NYAYGQIMLD
-604 NWNER
+604 NWYER

-617 NESLSNTAGENNW
+617 NESLSNTVGENNW
-630 YDMVVNT
+630 YDTVVNT
-637 DEETG
+637 DEEAR
-642 EKTVT
+642 EKTVA
-647 SSRGALLQ
+647 SSKGGLLK

-697 VDALNNYWTNPEQA
+697 IEALNNYWTNPEQA
-711 SREVGHLKDE
+711 SREVGYLKDE

-749 KLMDDGI
+749 KLMDDEI
-756 TEGTRLTVMEGA
+756 TEGTRLTVIEGA
-768 TQVIEPQKPYV
+768 TQVAEYQKPYV

-794 ANEKLGEEEIKSVL
+794 ANKKLGDEEIKSVL

-814 KDSSEYQTEVIETL
+814 KDSSEYQTKVMETM
-828 KSRLSEEDYKSF
+828 KSKLSEEDYKSF

-884 TTSLFETLHKENK
+884 ITSLFETLHKENK

-910 LFTKKQVI
+910 SFTKKQII

-923 DTYKEVLDKI
+923 DTYKETLDKM
-933 KNPEPEQTTSVKPAV
+933 KNPEPEQSASEEPAKSQL
-948 IPPPSEGKTY
+948 PSEGKTY

-997 DMAKA
+997 DKAKA

-1011 AEWIRTKEAKNEP
+1011 AEWVRMKEAKKEP

-1035 KESPMFAAIEA
+1035 KESPMFAAVET
-1046 EHSDTTI
+1046 EPSETTVK
-1053 DAVNEKGEIVHLQL
+1053 AVNEKGETVTLQL

-1073 NKFKEDAYK
+1073 NEFKEDVYK
-1082 NFHEHV
+1082 KFHEHA

-1094 FRDSEGNTPNITVV
+1094 FRDNEGNTPNITVV
-1108 NETSTITRM
+1108 NETTTITGM

-1125 QKKEKSS
+1125 QKEEKTT
-1132 QSYTLA
+1132 QPYTLA

-1145 PNSWALMLKIG
+1145 PDSWALMLKIG
-1156 DDTFVQAN
+1156 DDIFVQDN
-1164 GENIDEDK
+1164 GESIDSKK
-1172 IVTTNA
+1172 IVDPNA
-1178 YTNSSGWTYI
+1178 YTKSSGWTYI

-1212 EKNNNSSVAKVLKS
+1212 KKNNESPVAEVLKS
-1226 MITELFD
+1226 MISKLFEE
-1233 AWSDKPGENKNEIT
+1233 WSDNPNKNKQRIER
-1247 NFLTWLHNI
+1247 FLSGLHDI
-1256 FYFGQNTN
+1256 FYFGQKTD
-1264 KKLAILGND
+1264 KKLAISRNVIL
-1273 IVLNN
+1273 LNN
-1278 DNLGRLG
+1278 DQLGILG
-1285 LDEKENAQVLLNAL
+1285 ADKDTNAETLLGAL
-1299 LNAGLRFNITKD
+1299 LKAGLRFNITKM
-1311 TFDLFSNAQL
+1311 TFNDFSNMDL
-1321 INSNIFTTNLKSLH
+1321 VNSNIFTTNLKSLH

-1340 FKIARMVEKNGEFSP
+1340 FKIARMVEKNGEFKP

-1377 VVNKSRTKLNISI
+1377 VVNKSRTKLNITI
-1390 DGRKTTV
+1390 DGSTTTI
-1397 IYDESDQKYYSE
+1397 IYDESDQKYYSK
-1409 DGVEINDD
+1409 DGIEINDA

-1426 YQVRKDQLPKEYF
+1426 YQARKDQLPKEYF

-1462 DGTVIADANQY
+1462 DGTVIASENQ
-1473 NIKTDAEIEAA
+1473 NNVKTDAEIEAA
-1484 RKNKD
+1484 RKNKG
-1489 KKRKKIG
+1489 KKRKKTG
-1496 TLSSDNLFEA
+1496 TLSSDNLFE
-1506 TVEEENKAS
+1506 TTEEEKTTTEYPKPN
-1515 MAQNTLSN
+1515 
-1523 LSQYP
+1523 SQYLGIKP
-1528 GLRTEEGTYNSPI
+1528 GGATNSAVI
-1541 AELMTSLDP
+1541 GQLTATLDP
-1550 DFMIDIQEKLKAS
+1550 DFALEIQETLKTL

-1574 KINNMY
+1574 KIRNMH
-1580 PEIFSTIENALK
+1580 PEVFSTIENALK
-1592 TNNIETASEVID
+1592 TNNIETATEIIN

>member
-1 MSRSDMADN
+1 MNRSDMADN

-21 VAPIDKRRLEEH
+21 VAPIDKRRLDEH
-33 YIQSALDRAFSSPA
+33 YTQAALDRAFSSPV

-105 LDTFIGNA
+105 LDTLVGNA
-113 AQLVSVLNGTNYGP
+113 AQLVSYLNGTNYGP
-127 TNNVSEAFRRWQNNV
+127 TNNVSETFRRWQNNV

-166 EFWGEFLQNQGFT
+166 EFWGEYLQNQGFT

-214 GKNDE
+214 SKNDE

-232 DNERLNAKTDE
+232 DNERLNAKTNE

-285 WGKVLSRGLKPVKRV
+285 WGKVLSRGLKPIKRT
-300 LNNVN
+300 LDNAKD
-305 NPLKRATRNKV
+305 PLKRATRNKA

-338 AQSAITKSAE
+338 TQSAITKSAE
-348 YIPSMN
+348 YTPSMS

-378 KAFKEVSKDK
+378 KAFKEVSNDK

-528 KQLEETDGNS
+528 KQLEETDGVS

-560 KDNINEFKKIKNKW
+560 KENINEFKKIKNKW

-594 NYAYGHIMLD
+594 NYAYGQIMLD
-604 NWNER
+604 NWYER

-617 NESLSNTAGENNW
+617 NESLSNTVGENNW
-630 YDMVVNT
+630 YDTVVNT
-637 DEETG
+637 DEEAR
-642 EKTVT
+642 EKTVA
-647 SSRGALLQ
+647 SSKGGLLK

-697 VDALNNYWTNPEQA
+697 IEALNNYWTNPEQA
-711 SREVGHLKDE
+711 SREVGYLKDE

-749 KLMDDGI
+749 KLMDDEI
-756 TEGTRLTVMEGA
+756 TEGTRLTVIEGA
-768 TQVIEPQKPYV
+768 TQVAEYQKPYV

-794 ANEKLGEEEIKSVL
+794 ANKKLGDEEIKSVL

-814 KDSSEYQTEVIETL
+814 KDSSEYQTKVMETM
-828 KSRLSEEDYKSF
+828 KSKLSEEDYKSF

-884 TTSLFETLHKENK
+884 ITSLFETLHKENK

-910 LFTKKQVI
+910 SFTKKQII

-923 DTYKEVLDKI
+923 DTYKETLDKM
-933 KNPEPEQTTSVKPAV
+933 KNPEPEQSASEEPAKSQL
-948 IPPPSEGKTY
+948 PSEGKTY

-997 DMAKA
+997 DKAKA

-1011 AEWIRTKEAKNEP
+1011 AEWVRMKEAKKEP

-1035 KESPMFAAIEA
+1035 KESPMFAAVET
-1046 EHSDTTI
+1046 EPSETTVK
-1053 DAVNEKGEIVHLQL
+1053 AVNEKGETVTLQL

-1073 NKFKEDAYK
+1073 NEFKEDVYK
-1082 NFHEHV
+1082 KFHEHA

-1094 FRDSEGNTPNITVV
+1094 FRDNEGNTPNITVV
-1108 NETSTITRM
+1108 NETTTITGM

-1125 QKKEKSS
+1125 QKEEKTT
-1132 QSYTLA
+1132 QPYTLA

-1145 PNSWALMLKIG
+1145 PDSWALMLKIG
-1156 DDTFVQAN
+1156 DDIFVQDN
-1164 GENIDEDK
+1164 GESIDSKK
-1172 IVTTNA
+1172 IVDPNA
-1178 YTNSSGWTYI
+1178 YTKSSGWTYI

-1212 EKNNNSSVAKVLKS
+1212 KKNNESPVAEVLKS
-1226 MITELFD
+1226 MISKLFEE
-1233 AWSDKPGENKNEIT
+1233 WSDNPNKNKQRIER
-1247 NFLTWLHNI
+1247 FLSGLHDI
-1256 FYFGQNTN
+1256 FYFGQKTD
-1264 KKLAILGND
+1264 KKLAISRNVIL
-1273 IVLNN
+1273 LNN
-1278 DNLGRLG
+1278 DQLGILG
-1285 LDEKENAQVLLNAL
+1285 ADKDTNAETLLGAL
-1299 LNAGLRFNITKD
+1299 LKAGLRFNITKM
-1311 TFDLFSNAQL
+1311 TFNDFSNMDL
-1321 INSNIFTTNLKSLH
+1321 VNSNIFTTNLKSLH

-1340 FKIARMVEKNGEFSP
+1340 FKIARMVEKNGEFKP

-1377 VVNKSRTKLNISI
+1377 VVNKSRTKLNITI
-1390 DGRKTTV
+1390 DGSTTTI
-1397 IYDESDQKYYSE
+1397 IYDESDQKYYSK
-1409 DGVEINDD
+1409 DGIEINDA

-1426 YQVRKDQLPKEYF
+1426 YQARKDQLPKEYF

-1462 DGTVIADANQY
+1462 DGTVIASENQ
-1473 NIKTDAEIEAA
+1473 NNVKTDAEIEAA
-1484 RKNKD
+1484 RKNKG
-1489 KKRKKIG
+1489 KKRKKTG
-1496 TLSSDNLFEA
+1496 TLSSDNLFE
-1506 TVEEENKAS
+1506 TTEEEKTTTEYPKPN
-1515 MAQNTLSN
+1515 
-1523 LSQYP
+1523 SQYLGIKP
-1528 GLRTEEGTYNSPI
+1528 GGATNSAVI
-1541 AELMTSLDP
+1541 GQLTATLDP
-1550 DFMIDIQEKLKAS
+1550 DFALEIQETLKTL

-1574 KINNMY
+1574 KIRNMH
-1580 PEIFSTIENALK
+1580 PEVFSTIENALK
-1592 TNNIETASEVID
+1592 TNNIETATEIIN